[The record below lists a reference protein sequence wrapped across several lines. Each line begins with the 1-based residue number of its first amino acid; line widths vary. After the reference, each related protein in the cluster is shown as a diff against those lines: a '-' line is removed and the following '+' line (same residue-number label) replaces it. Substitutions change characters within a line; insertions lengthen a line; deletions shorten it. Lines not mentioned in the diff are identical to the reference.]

1 MKQLFY
7 FALLFFLGE
16 VTVDAQDLRNICPD
30 NYHPHA
36 IDLGTG
42 VLWACCNVG
51 ASDPL
56 DYGDTYEWG
65 TTKVWRNYRMQYIAE
80 NVTINNISGSEYDV
94 ARMKWGGKWRIPT
107 IDEIENLYDRI
118 IPGRFSYGSDPIL
131 IFKGNGRQIVL
142 PSEKDKGDKGNYWSS
157 QRYSND
163 KENAFYFGFDI
174 WHNYYH
180 GKKNCNDG
188 CVIRPVRDK

>member
-1 MKQLFY
+1 MKHFFY
-7 FALLFFLGE
+7 LALFFIS
-16 VTVDAQDLRNICPD
+16 VNISVDAQDLRNICPD
-30 NYHPHA
+30 RNHPHA

-65 TTKVWRNYRMQYIAE
+65 TTRVWRNYRTQYIAE

-94 ARMKWGGKWRIPT
+94 ARMKWGGKWRMPT
-107 IDEIENLYDRI
+107 IDEVENLYDRVTS
-118 IPGRFSYGSDPIL
+118 GRYTWGSDPVL
-131 IFKGNGRQIVL
+131 IFKGNGKQIVL
-142 PSEKDKGDKGNYWSS
+142 PSENEEGNYWSS
-157 QRYSND
+157 QRYSSD
-163 KENAFYFGFDI
+163 KEKAFYFGFDI

-180 GKKNCNDG
+180 GKKSCNDG